1 MGLRN
6 AQYHAIMREY
16 EEKLLKRHDIQ
27 TGVYEEV

>member
-16 EEKLLKRHDIQ
+16 EKRQLKDRAGILSQD
-27 TGVYEEV
+27 E